1 MTIWTPDLAAFDG
14 PLYLKLVKAIELAIC
29 DGSLPA
35 KTRLPTHRA
44 LADRLGVTVGTITRA
59 YSEAERRG
67 LLAARVGHGTWVKES
82 GGKGVSSDPANE
94 WVIRTEEGP
103 RIELWQNLP
112 VQLDRAALI
121 NPLLAELGQGDLNAL
136 LGYDKEAGR
145 PDQRQRFIDW
155 LTRQGI
161 AAQEERLLFSHGA
174 QHGIMLALL
183 ATSSVGETIL
193 CEGLSYPGMLGSA
206 RQLKNKVVGLAMDD
220 EGLLPDA
227 LEASCR
233 TRRAKLLYLTPTLQN
248 PTTAIMSP
256 ARREAII
263 AIARRH
269 DLLIIE
275 DDVNGLLPEPHHVP
289 LVNLAPERV
298 IYLGSLAKIAC
309 GGMRVGFVLAPAH
322 LQQPLAQAMRL
333 SSWMVSP
340 LLVELACKLVSQPG
354 IDQLIREQ
362 RQILARRG
370 ELLRHLLPAAR
381 WQQGAMHAWLPLP
394 EPWRSQE
401 FAAAADALDVGVASG
416 EHFAAGQFA
425 APQGVRLSLSQPATD
440 ARVGEGLARL
450 AQLLQGTPPCNPL
463 L

>member
-1 MTIWTPDLAAFDG
+1 MTIWTPDLTPFDG
-14 PLYLKLVKAIELAIC
+14 PLYLKLVKAIEQGIARGELTAQ
-29 DGSLPA
+29 
-35 KTRLPTHRA
+35 TRLPTHRS
-44 LADRLGVTVGTITRA
+44 LADRLGVTVGTVTRA

-67 LLAARVGHGTWVKES
+67 LVAARVGHGTWIKGEASRGSS
-82 GGKGVSSDPANE
+82 GDPANQ
-94 WVIRTEEGP
+94 WVIRKEEGH

-112 VQLDRAALI
+112 VQLDRAATIRPMLDE
-121 NPLLAELGQGDLNAL
+121 LASGDLNAL
-136 LGYDKEAGR
+136 LGYDHEAGQ
-145 PDQRQRFIDW
+145 PSQRHRFLEW
-155 LTRQGI
+155 LGGQGVETR
-161 AAQEERLLFSHGA
+161 EERLLFCHGA
-174 QHGIMLALL
+174 QHGIMLALI
-183 ATSSVGETIL
+183 ATGCIGENIL
-193 CEGLSYPGMLGSA
+193 CEGLSYPGMLGCA
-206 RQLKNKVVGLAMDD
+206 RQLKNLVIGLAMDQ

-227 LEASCR
+227 LEAACR
-233 TRRAKLLYLTPTLQN
+233 TRRARVLYLTPTLQN
-248 PTTAIMSP
+248 PTTAIMSL
-256 ARREAII
+256 ARREAIV

-275 DDVNGLLPEPHHVP
+275 DDVNGLLPEPHQVP

-309 GGMRVGFVLAPAH
+309 GGMRVGFVLAPDH
-322 LQQPLAQAMRL
+322 LKQAFAQTMRI

-340 LLVELACKLVSQPG
+340 LLIELASKLVSQPR
-354 IDQLIREQ
+354 IDLLIREQ

-370 ELLRHLLPAAR
+370 ELLQHLLPAAR
-381 WQQGAMHAWLPLP
+381 WQPGSMHAWLPLP

-440 ARVGEGLARL
+440 ARVAEGLSRL
-450 AQLLQGTPPCNPL
+450 AQLLQGTPPSTPL

>member
-1 MTIWTPDLAAFDG
+1 MTIWTPDLSPFEG
-14 PLYLKLVKAIELAIC
+14 PLYLKLVKAIEQAIA
-29 DGSLPA
+29 DGTLPPQ
-35 KTRLPTHRA
+35 TRLPTHRA

-67 LLAARVGHGTWVKES
+67 LLAARVGHGTWVKEA
-82 GGKGVSSDPANE
+82 GTDPANE
-94 WVIRTEEGP
+94 WVIRNEDNH

-112 VQLDRAALI
+112 VQLDRAAIIRPMLTE
-121 NPLLAELGQGDLNAL
+121 LADGDLNGL

-145 PDQRQRFIDW
+145 LPQRQLFVDW
-155 LTRQGI
+155 LAEQGI
-161 AAQEERLLFSHGA
+161 NGNEERLLFSHGA

-183 ATSSVGETIL
+183 ATGCVGETIL
-193 CEGLSYPGMLGSA
+193 CEGLSYPGMLGNA
-206 RQLKNKVVGLAMDD
+206 RQLKNQVVGLPMDE
-220 EGLLPDA
+220 EGLIPAALDA
-227 LEASCR
+227 ACR
-233 TRRAKLLYLTPTLQN
+233 QRRAKLLYLTPTLQN
-248 PTTAIMSP
+248 PTTAIMSL
-256 ARREAII
+256 ARREAIV

-275 DDVNGLLPEPHHVP
+275 DDVNGLLPEIPLPP

-309 GGMRVGFVLAPAH
+309 GGLRVGFVLTPPA
-322 LQQPLAQAMRL
+322 LRNGFAQAMRL

-340 LLVELACKLVSQPG
+340 LLIELACKLVSQRQIMP
-354 IDQLIREQ
+354 LIEQ
-362 RQILARRG
+362 QRRILARRG
-370 ELLRHLLPAAR
+370 ELLRHLLPGAR
-381 WQQGAMHAWLPLP
+381 WQAGSMHAWLPLP

-401 FAAAADALDVGVASG
+401 FAEAANALDVGVASG

-440 ARVGEGLARL
+440 ARVAEGLERL
-450 AQLLQGTPPCNPL
+450 AGLLRAAPPTNPL